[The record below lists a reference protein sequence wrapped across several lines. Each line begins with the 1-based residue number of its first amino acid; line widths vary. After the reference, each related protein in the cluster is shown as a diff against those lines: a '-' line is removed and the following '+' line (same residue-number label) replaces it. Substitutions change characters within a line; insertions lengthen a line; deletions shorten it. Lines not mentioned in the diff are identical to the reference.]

1 MSEYIECQRLPC
13 KPPPR
18 NFGQPPQPSEF
29 EPMKT
34 VQVVIPAQM
43 RTESSDATYEMDV
56 PKQYQECHAKPKE
69 DLMQIGTYVVN
80 PDTMKVTSKSGN
92 LMLGKKKE
100 YRGCS

>member
-13 KPPPR
+13 KSPAR
-18 NFGQPPQPSEF
+18 TFGQPPQPSEF

-34 VQVVIPAQM
+34 VQVVIPAEIK
-43 RTESSDATYEMDV
+43 TESSDATYDMDV
-56 PKQYQECHAKPKE
+56 PKQYQECHTKPKE
-69 DLMQIGTYVVN
+69 DLMQIGTYVASQSN
-80 PDTMKVTSKSGN
+80 MKVSAKSGN